1 MKNNMT
7 WLQLYNFLYERANDI
22 RNPGSFPWQEKV
34 EVFDFETLGYYPT
47 DFIEFP
53 DKKISLSID
62 TSIANKEIKNGY
74 GN

>member
-1 MKNNMT
+1 MNNMT

-22 RNPGSFPWQEKV
+22 HNPGSFPWQQKV
-34 EVFDFETLGYYPT
+34 EVFDFETLEYYPA

-62 TSIANKEIKNGY
+62 TNTQNTEITNGS